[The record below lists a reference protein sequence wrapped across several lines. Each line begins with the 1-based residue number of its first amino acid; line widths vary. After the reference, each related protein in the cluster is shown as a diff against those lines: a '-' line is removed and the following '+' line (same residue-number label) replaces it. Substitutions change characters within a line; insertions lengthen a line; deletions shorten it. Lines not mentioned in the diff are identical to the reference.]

1 MPCLFSEGLILFKV
15 VEKRWVPALAR
26 HSTAMRARARDR
38 NQGFN
43 VPRGDVGVVV
53 MDVTGSESMFQ

>member
-1 MPCLFSEGLILFKV
+1 MGSRAG
-15 VEKRWVPALAR
+15 
-26 HSTAMRARARDR
+26 TAQHGNARARARDR